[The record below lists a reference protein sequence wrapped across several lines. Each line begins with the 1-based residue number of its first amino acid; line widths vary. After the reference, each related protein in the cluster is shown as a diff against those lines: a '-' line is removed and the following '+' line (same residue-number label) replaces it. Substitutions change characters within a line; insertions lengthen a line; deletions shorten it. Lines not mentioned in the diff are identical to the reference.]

1 MEMLSHGGDASV
13 ASGGLLALAS
23 EAASAAL
30 SSPGLLS
37 ATSDG
42 PASVRSST
50 YSGINAMQHIAVA
63 SVGETSVGSA
73 GVMRLSTSTA
83 KAAAAAVSG
92 ARIHATQA
100 AAGVILY
107 GAANTAQTETHDA
120 RSAVDLEGG
129 NGVTLASSTSHL
141 LGLARN
147 ALSAASTAGGAHV
160 YGQTG
165 ASVLAPQSDTTA
177 AAVAGAA
184 TLTSRAGVEAVSG
197 AAAVSVLTSSRMGI
211 RGQGLV
217 HMESAG
223 GGLAVAG
230 SSTVSSSGHHGL
242 AVQTAGPAAVSGQSL
257 VGIQAQ

>member
-120 RSAVDLEGG
+120 AVTGVAGVGLPVTRCQSRLFSTCTNTRSARLVSYQSGPQ
-129 NGVTLASSTSHL
+129 
-141 LGLARN
+141 RW
-147 ALSAASTAGGAHV
+147 
-160 YGQTG
+160 
-165 ASVLAPQSDTTA
+165 SV
-177 AAVAGAA
+177 
-184 TLTSRAGVEAVSG
+184 
-197 AAAVSVLTSSRMGI
+197 
-211 RGQGLV
+211 
-217 HMESAG
+217 
-223 GGLAVAG
+223 
-230 SSTVSSSGHHGL
+230 
-242 AVQTAGPAAVSGQSL
+242 
-257 VGIQAQ
+257 